1 MESLQSFFTQL
12 FTELNNEDS
21 IAIVFFLFIS
31 FLIGLI
37 FGRFSNA
44 GKYRRARKALR
55 QKESELISLQAEH
68 NLLLEQFEESEANLK
83 KAETENVNLKNTV
96 TRLEREKMEIQGD
109 LYASAD
115 QVEKLKKTNLS
126 NLSQIEALNNK
137 ISSLQT
143 SNSNLSSEVARD
155 TEVIGDI
162 AQIQSSY
169 NDTINRLG
177 ALEDKLNNLEKENS
191 GLKTELT
198 SIKKNSLA
206 VVAKTKVSKNDTV
219 EPEATKE
226 EVAAKAKKAVKT
238 ALGNKIPKALAKN
251 KNDLTEIKGVG
262 PFIEGKLN
270 EIGIYTF
277 EQVSKFDKDF
287 IQLVT
292 EAIQFFPGRI
302 KRDNWVGQAKKLHK
316 KG

>member
-37 FGRFSNA
+37 FGRLSNA
-44 GKYRRARKALR
+44 GKYRRAKKALR
-55 QKESELISLQAEH
+55 QKESELISLQAEY
-68 NLLLEQFEESEANLK
+68 NVLLEQFEESEADLK
-83 KAETENVNLKNTV
+83 KAETENSTLKSQLAE
-96 TRLEREKMEIQGD
+96 LEQEKMEIQGD

-115 QVEKLKKTNLS
+115 QIEKLKKNNLS
-126 NLSQIEALNNK
+126 NLSKIEELNNK
-137 ISSLQT
+137 ISILQASNT
-143 SNSNLSSEVARD
+143 SSSEVKRD
-155 TEVIGDI
+155 TEVISDI

-169 NDTINRLG
+169 NETINRLG
-177 ALEDKLNNLEKENS
+177 ALEDKLNNLEKENT
-191 GLKTELT
+191 GLRTELIALKDT
-198 SIKKNSLA
+198 SSIAFVDVKLDD
-206 VVAKTKVSKNDTV
+206 NDTV
-219 EPEATKE
+219 EPEASKDE
-226 EVAAKAKKAVKT
+226 IAAKAKKAVKT
-238 ALGNKIPKALAKN
+238 SLGNKIPKALAKN
-251 KNDLTEIKGVG
+251 KNDLTAIKGIG

-287 IQLVT
+287 IQMVT